1 MMQQDTAETIGLRAL
16 GWLATNEELLPV
28 FMGATGSDSADL
40 RDRASDAEYLC
51 SVLDFLMMDDTWVVE
66 FCDTQGLP
74 YDQLMMARQ
83 VLPGG
88 AQINWT

>member
-1 MMQQDTAETIGLRAL
+1 MQQDTAETVALRAL
-16 GWLATNEELLPV
+16 GWLATNEELLPL
-28 FMGATGSDSADL
+28 FMGATGSSTDDM
-40 RDRASDAEYLC
+40 RNRASEPDFLC
-51 SVLDFLMMDDTWVVE
+51 SVLDFLMMDDAWVVE
-66 FCDTQGLP
+66 FCDTQALP